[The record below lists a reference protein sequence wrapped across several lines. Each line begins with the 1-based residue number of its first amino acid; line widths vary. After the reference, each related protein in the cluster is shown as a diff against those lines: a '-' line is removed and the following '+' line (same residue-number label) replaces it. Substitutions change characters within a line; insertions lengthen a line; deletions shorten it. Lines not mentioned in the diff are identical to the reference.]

1 MSDEIPVK
9 GLIEA
14 LPQSKRYPKVYTI
27 GNVHGDLKPID
38 VVNRCH
44 VCGSAIPRKITSVHQ
59 PVAELGLSR
68 RLEDCFMSHRIT
80 LVSDLLE
87 KTERDLLRS
96 PNFGRKSL
104 ADVEAMLSEAG
115 LRLKEYI
122 PEFWKSS
129 PDAWRRHKELK
140 EEARNLEISQGR
152 KEVC

>member
-1 MSDEIPVK
+1 MGQYALTLERNVLMS
-9 GLIEA
+9 
-14 LPQSKRYPKVYTI
+14 
-27 GNVHGDLKPID
+27 ID

-44 VCGSAIPRKITSVHQ
+44 VCGSAIPRKITSIHQ
-59 PVAELGLSR
+59 PVAELGLSSR
-68 RLEDCFMSHRIT
+68 VEDCFMGQGIT

-115 LRLKEYI
+115 LSLKEYI

-129 PDAWRRHKELK
+129 PDAWHRHKELK

-152 KEVC
+152 MRVRHLNEAGER